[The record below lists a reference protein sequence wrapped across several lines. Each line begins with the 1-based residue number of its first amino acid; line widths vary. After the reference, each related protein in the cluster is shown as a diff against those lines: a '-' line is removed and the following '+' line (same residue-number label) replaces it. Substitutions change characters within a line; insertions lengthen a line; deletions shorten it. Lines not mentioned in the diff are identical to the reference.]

1 MGTLR
6 SCVIL
11 AGGAGRRIGSEKAFL
26 EFFGSTMIERTA
38 EIVGEVVDEVVVVA
52 RDEEQLERLRDIVPE
67 ARIVCDSVGGF
78 GPVAGLAAGMA
89 AARGDYALAVGCDL
103 PFLNPEVLDILFNL
117 AEGYEAAIPARE
129 GGFIEP
135 LHAVYRTDP
144 MVRACET
151 ALAMD
156 IRKIRAPLGG
166 LRAKYVSVELL
177 RPVDPELLSLFNLN
191 TEEDLSEAGRIASRL
206 KSSGEGR
213 GRRCR
218 PQERRSGSLQESL

>member
-1 MGTLR
+1 M
-6 SCVIL
+6 IL

-26 EFFGSTMIERTA
+26 EFFGSTMIERTFDL
-38 EIVGEVVDEVVVVA
+38 VGEVVDDVVVVS
-52 RDEEQLERLRDIVPE
+52 RDEDQEARLRDLVPE
-67 ARIVCDSVGGF
+67 ARLVSDSIRGF

-89 AARGDYALAVGCDL
+89 AARGDYTLAVGCDL
-103 PFLNPEVLDILFNL
+103 PFLNTEVLDILFDL

-135 LHAVYRTDP
+135 LHAVYRSDS
-144 MVRACET
+144 MARACET

-156 IRKIRAPLGG
+156 IRKIRAPLEG

-191 TEEDLSEAGRIASRL
+191 TEEDLSEARRIEGRLR
-206 KSSGEGR
+206 SSGEGP

-218 PQERRSGSLQESL
+218 PPERRSKSLRESL